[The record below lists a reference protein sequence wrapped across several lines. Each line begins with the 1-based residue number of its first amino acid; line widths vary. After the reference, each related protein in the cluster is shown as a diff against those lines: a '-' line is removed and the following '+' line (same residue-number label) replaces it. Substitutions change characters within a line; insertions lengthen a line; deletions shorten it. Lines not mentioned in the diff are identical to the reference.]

1 MSRKGMEGSDTVP
14 KAREAERGGRAE
26 SRRRIVTR
34 VSRFGAP
41 ETARVRAVEGRRTL
55 MISDRSW
62 LISAWK
68 ANVSVSSAMV
78 VGGGSN
84 GCPGAALRK
93 SGEEEPQVENK
104 SVSHD
109 EHRRRR
115 RAGADF
121 FFRPEVPGQV
131 WQVMGIAAETRVFF

>member
-1 MSRKGMEGSDTVP
+1 MWRKGMERSDTVP

-78 VGGGSN
+78 VGGG
-84 GCPGAALRK
+84 
-93 SGEEEPQVENK
+93 VERG
-104 SVSHD
+104 VR
-109 EHRRRR
+109 EV
-115 RAGADF
+115 RA
-121 FFRPEVPGQV
+121 
-131 WQVMGIAAETRVFF
+131 